1 MTKSN
6 WLFQG
11 TNNLA
16 QKSLTNKRHT
26 FSIKEKHNSSIS
38 IKPIIFI
45 LTIIGLLIFSFQFVN
60 KNKAFLLK
68 KAGYIP
74 PLAMTEGNPYIR
86 ALMRTISVSE
96 AKDSSPYTLLYG
108 GQHITDLS
116 SHPDQCITIVNGPNQ
131 GNCST
136 AAGRYQIL
144 TTTWIEKVSKYSQSD
159 NQDYSFQPIF
169 QDQVVY
175 AWLSDEKVWGQNI
188 SNLLQ
193 EGKFEE
199 VLKILSG
206 TWTSLGYGIESNQ
219 ITPLLP
225 EIYEQVL
232 KEELAK

>member
-6 WLFQG
+6 WLSQEN
-11 TNNLA
+11 NNLD
-16 QKSLTNKRHT
+16 QKPLTYKQQN
-26 FSIKEKHNSSIS
+26 FSIKEKNSSSTS
-38 IKPIIFI
+38 IKPLIFI

-60 KNKAFLLK
+60 NNKAFLLK

-108 GQHITDLS
+108 GQHTTDLS
-116 SHPDQCITIVNGPNQ
+116 SHPNQCITIVNGPNQ

-188 SNLLQ
+188 SDLLQ